1 MFKAIVLTVISLIGG
16 LLIFFIAMSVYN
28 YLVINA
34 KSFAVLKSFGI
45 SKGFMT
51 GILIL
56 QFSIGWLISTILLA
70 IITILSSI
78 FFRPWLISMTGLDT
92 LTHQIV
98 AINFGIAS
106 SMVIIVGLVVSWLIV
121 GRWWKQNQY
130 VSEVLKSS

>member
-28 YLVINA
+28 YLLINA
-34 KSFAVLKSFGI
+34 KSFAVLKYFGI

-56 QFSIGWLISTILLA
+56 QFSIGWLVLTILLA

-98 AINFGIAS
+98 ALNFGIANGA
-106 SMVIIVGLVVSWLIV
+106 VIIVGLFVSWWIV
-121 GRWWKQNQY
+121 GRWWKQNKY
-130 VSEVLKSS
+130 VIDCFR